1 MPSPDDY
8 LLSFLEPQIRDYGA
22 NVELDTGLWSLF
34 VVAAGDSRANGL
46 ARSLLKNAPFVH
58 ESGASTDD
66 QWTIY
71 FVDTANRLA
80 AVEWLDDLRA
90 VTTGKVRPVPALHKA
105 YIHDITATDKPH
117 RAAQQLAEFHT
128 RGEVTAGL
136 IAEPATVRSILD
148 RLHQREP
155 LFFSALLTLLNH
167 HLIDL
172 VVLLRQMIP
181 EDVALKN
188 EIVKAGLSRDPFL
201 QSRQDA
207 AVEIR
212 NLLLR
217 YQLINPIDQQK
228 NITITNPYAV
238 DMEVVVEGDQLTLP
252 IGGNPITVPREK
264 FLEGIYTIR
273 RNLYRGE
280 DFSSFDTQAPWMK
293 ADIAYAFRF
302 IKQRVDT
309 RSDLAPMDALYML
322 ERAVDA

>member
-1 MPSPDDY
+1 MPSSDDY
-8 LLSFLEPQIRDYGA
+8 LLTFLDAQMRAYGA
-22 NVELDTGLWSLF
+22 TAELETGLWSLF
-34 VVAAGDSRANGL
+34 VVPAGDSRANSL
-46 ARSLLKNAPFVH
+46 ARSLLKAAPFVH

-80 AVEWLDDLRA
+80 ALEWLADLRA
-90 VTTGKVRPVPALHKA
+90 VTTGKIRPVLALHQTW
-105 YIHDITATDKPH
+105 IHDIIATDKPH
-117 RAAQQLAEFHT
+117 RAAQQLAESHA
-128 RGEVTAGL
+128 RGEISAGL
-136 IAEPATVRSILD
+136 IAEPAAVRSLLD

-167 HLIDL
+167 HLVDL
-172 VVLLRQMIP
+172 VVLLRQLIP

-217 YQLINPIDQQK
+217 FQLINPIDQQK
-228 NITITNPYAV
+228 NISITNPYAV
-238 DMEVVVEGDQLTLP
+238 DLEIVAEGDQLTLP
-252 IGGNPITVPREK
+252 IGGNPIIVPREK
-264 FLEGIYTIR
+264 FLEAIHTIR
-273 RNLYRGE
+273 RNLYRG
-280 DFSSFDTQAPWMK
+280 DQFSSFDTQAPWMR

-302 IKQRVDT
+302 IKQRIDART
-309 RSDLAPMDALYML
+309 DLTPMDALYML

>member
-1 MPSPDDY
+1 MPSSDDY
-8 LLSFLEPQIRDYGA
+8 LLKFLEPQMRDYGA
-22 NVELDTGLWSLF
+22 NVELDAGLWSLF
-34 VVAAGDSRANGL
+34 VVPAGDSRANSH
-46 ARSLLKNAPFVH
+46 ASSLLKNAPFVH
-58 ESGASTDD
+58 DSGASTDD

-80 AVEWLDDLRA
+80 ALEWLADLGA
-90 VTTGKVRPVPALHKA
+90 VATGRIRPVASLHKA
-105 YIHDITATDKPH
+105 YFHDIIATDKPH
-117 RAAQQLAEFHT
+117 RAAQQLAEFHG

-136 IAEPATVRSILD
+136 IHEPANVRSLLD

-167 HLIDL
+167 HLVDL

-181 EDVALKN
+181 EDVMLGN
-188 EIVKAGLSRDPFL
+188 EIVKGGLSRDPFL
-201 QSRQDA
+201 QSRQDS

-228 NITITNPYAV
+228 NVAISNPYAV
-238 DMEVVVEGDQLTLP
+238 EMEIVVDGGQLTLP
-252 IGGNPITVPREK
+252 IGGNPTVVPREK
-264 FLEGIYTIR
+264 FLEAIYAIR

-280 DFSSFDTQAPWMK
+280 EFSSFDTQAPWMK

-302 IKQRVDT
+302 IKQRIELHT
-309 RSDLAPMDALYML
+309 DLSPMDALYML
-322 ERAVDA
+322 ERSVQS